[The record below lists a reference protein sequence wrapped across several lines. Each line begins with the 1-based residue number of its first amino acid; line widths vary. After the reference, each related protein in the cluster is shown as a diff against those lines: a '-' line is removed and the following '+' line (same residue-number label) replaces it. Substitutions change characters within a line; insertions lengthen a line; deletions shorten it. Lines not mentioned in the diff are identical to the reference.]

1 MRIFDLRSDHSV
13 QLFKND
19 SGQQR
24 GGVPMMKKKIK
35 FVIRHLVLA
44 FLSLLWLIPI
54 FWLVVTSFSAYKG
67 INTMHFF
74 PTEWSL
80 DNYVQLFFRPDTVAN
95 FPAWFR
101 NSMIIGSFSCLIST
115 VFVLMVAYAMSCM
128 RFQARKPLMSFSII
142 LGMFPGVL
150 SMIAIYFVMK
160 LIGLSNSLTGLVVI
174 YSAGSGLG
182 YLICKGFF
190 DTIPVSLRES
200 ARMEG
205 ANELVIFTKIV
216 IPLSR
221 PIIVYTVINSF
232 LAPWMDFVMAKLMIR
247 SKNPFDWTVAM
258 GLFNLVQKTLVGSY
272 FTIFCAG
279 GVMIAIPISALF
291 VIMQRFYV
299 EGITGGAVK
308 G

>member
-1 MRIFDLRSDHSV
+1 
-13 QLFKND
+13 
-19 SGQQR
+19 
-24 GGVPMMKKKIK
+24 MKKKVK

-44 FLSLLWLIPI
+44 FLAFIWLIPI
-54 FWLVVTSFSAYKG
+54 IWLFVTSLSGYKG
-67 INTMHFF
+67 INTMNFF
-74 PTEWSL
+74 PTEWSM

-95 FPAWFR
+95 FPAWFK
-101 NSMIIGSFSCLIST
+101 NSMVIGACSCLIST
-115 VFVLMVAYAMSCM
+115 SFVLMVAYAMSCM
-128 RFQARKPLMSFSII
+128 RFKGRKALMSFAII

-160 LIGLSNSLTGLVVI
+160 MLGLSNSLLGLIVI

-200 ARMEG
+200 ARLEG
-205 ANELVIFTKIV
+205 ASELTIFTRIV
-216 IPLSR
+216 IPLSK

-232 LAPWMDFVMAKLMIR
+232 LAPWMDFVTARLMIR
-247 SKNPFDWTVAM
+247 SKNPCDWTVAM
-258 GLFNLVQKTLVGSY
+258 GLYNLVQRTLVGDY
-272 FTIFCAG
+272 FSVFCAG
-279 GVMIAIPISALF
+279 GVIVAIPISILF
-291 VIMQRFYV
+291 ILMQKFYV

>member
-1 MRIFDLRSDHSV
+1 
-13 QLFKND
+13 
-19 SGQQR
+19 
-24 GGVPMMKKKIK
+24 MKKMIK
-35 FVIRHLVLA
+35 VAARHVILGLLA
-44 FLSLLWLIPI
+44 FIWLIPI
-54 FWLVVTSFSAYKG
+54 IWLFVTSLSAYKG

-80 DNYVQLFFRPDTVAN
+80 DNYMQLFFRPDTVAN
-95 FPAWFR
+95 FPAWFK
-101 NSMIIGSFSCLIST
+101 NSMIIGSCSCVVST
-115 VFVLMVAYAMSCM
+115 AFVLMVAYAMSCM
-128 RFQARKPLMSFSII
+128 RFKGRKTLMSFAII

-160 LIGLSNSLTGLVVI
+160 LLGLSNSLFGLVVI

-200 ARMEG
+200 AKLEG
-205 ANELVIFTKIV
+205 ASELSIFTKIV
-216 IPLSR
+216 IPLSK

-247 SKNPFDWTVAM
+247 SKNPVDWTVAM
-258 GLFNLVQKTLVGSY
+258 GLFTLVQRTLVGDY
-272 FTIFCAG
+272 FSVFCAG
-279 GVMIAIPISALF
+279 GIIVAIPISVLF
-291 VIMQRFYV
+291 LLMQKFYV
-299 EGITGGAVK
+299 EGIIGGAVK